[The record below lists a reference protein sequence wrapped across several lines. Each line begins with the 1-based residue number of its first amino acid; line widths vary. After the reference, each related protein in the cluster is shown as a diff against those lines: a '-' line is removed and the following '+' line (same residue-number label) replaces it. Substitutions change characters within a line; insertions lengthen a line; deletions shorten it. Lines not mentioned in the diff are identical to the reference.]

1 MEKGIFR
8 YYLCTRKYD
17 TNMEK
22 PNVIYI
28 HGYLSGAN
36 SSTGKKLKEMK
47 GNRFNI
53 LTPEV
58 NSDPVHS
65 LAVINK
71 LIEETKPVIIIGTSM
86 GGLYT
91 LASDSGKTPLV
102 LINPLL
108 TPVETITEHFLNR
121 PMLYHSKR
129 LDGETQTTITKE
141 ELLEFA
147 KIEEQIPTLLEAK
160 VNQVAAILST
170 RDELLGDSH
179 IRILRDK
186 VKWIYRR
193 DDFGHRCGGSC
204 YGLMDMLIENVIEP

>member
-1 MEKGIFR
+1 MEKGTFR
-8 YYLCTRKYD
+8 YYLCTHKPD

-22 PNVIYI
+22 RNVIYI

-36 SSTGKKLKEMK
+36 SSTGAKLKAMK

-65 LAVINK
+65 LKVINK
-71 LIEETKPVIIIGTSM
+71 LIEETNPVIIIGSSM
-86 GGLYT
+86 GGLYA
-91 LASDSGKTPLV
+91 LACNSGKTPLV
-102 LINPLL
+102 LVNPLL

-121 PMLYHSKR
+121 PFLYHCKR

-147 KIEEQIPTLLEAK
+147 KIEEQIPELIETK
-160 VNQVAAILST
+160 VNQIAAILSK

-179 IRILRDK
+179 YHILKDK
-186 VKWIYRR
+186 VKWLYRY

-204 YGLMDMLIENVIEP
+204 YGMMDMLIENAIEP